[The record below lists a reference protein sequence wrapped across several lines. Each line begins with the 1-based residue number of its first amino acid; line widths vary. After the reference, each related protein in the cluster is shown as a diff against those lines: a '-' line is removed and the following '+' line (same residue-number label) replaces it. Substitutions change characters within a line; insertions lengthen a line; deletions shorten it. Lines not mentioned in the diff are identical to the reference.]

1 MTSSNINNALI
12 NFLASLDN
20 ADIEYV
26 IWKNI
31 HIIEKSI
38 NGLFNLDIYIPSVK
52 YKDFLEK
59 AKSYYLIRAIH
70 PVNNFP
76 YVEHFY
82 LLDKNLKIFHLHVY
96 SKIITGESI
105 LKEYILPYDELIIN
119 NRKKHERYNIWVLN
133 NEINTYIFAIRHI
146 LKGNSLLSRVLY
158 SKEIKSYKLE
168 WDSIQNKSKELLMK
182 KPFIDNQFLE
192 RSNLFSEKFDLPN
205 ILFANK
211 FRVKINRYLRYR
223 NQIEVTYYRYIIYF
237 KLLINKYFIKRKKIL
252 SKRALLIAFTGVDGS
267 GKSTM
272 NKVMTNFFKN
282 FLTINSFHIGKPQG
296 KLLDNLYFKL
306 SKNRKYIREKKHK
319 FKKSNSILYSFLAI
333 FLAILRYKLS
343 LRINKK
349 VKSGVLA
356 FVDRWPTNKLG
367 LMDGPRIAL
376 KKGSPFYL
384 KTLRDIEAKI
394 YNNFIKADLC
404 IFFVVSKN
412 IALIRNKKR
421 IKRNKETSY
430 QIINRYNKNSK
441 FRPLAQKIINF
452 NNEQNIEINKNKLLK
467 LIWEEISIASLK
479 K

>member
-12 NFLASLDN
+12 NFLESLDN

-168 WDSIQNKSKELLMK
+168 WDSIQDKSKELLMK

-211 FRVKINRYLRYR
+211 FRVKINKYLRYR

-306 SKNRKYIREKKHK
+306 SKNRKYIRKKKHK

-384 KTLRDIEAKI
+384 KTFREIEAKI

>member
-1 MTSSNINNALI
+1 MTSSNINNELI
-12 NFLASLDN
+12 NFLESLDN
-20 ADIEYV
+20 ADIDYV

-31 HIIEKSI
+31 HVIEKSI

-59 AKSYYLIRAIH
+59 AKSHNLIRAIH

-76 YVEHFY
+76 YIEHFY
-82 LLDKNLKIFHLHVY
+82 VLDKNLKIFHLHVY
-96 SKIITGESI
+96 RKIITGESI
-105 LKEYILPYDELIIN
+105 LKEYILPFDELIIN

-168 WDSIQNKSKELLMK
+168 WDSIQDKSKELLMK

-211 FRVKINRYLRYR
+211 FRVKINKYLRYR

-306 SKNRKYIREKKHK
+306 SKNRKYIRKKKHK

-384 KTLRDIEAKI
+384 KTFREIEAKI

>member
-1 MTSSNINNALI
+1 
-12 NFLASLDN
+12 
-20 ADIEYV
+20 
-26 IWKNI
+26 
-31 HIIEKSI
+31 
-38 NGLFNLDIYIPSVK
+38 IPSVK

-168 WDSIQNKSKELLMK
+168 WDSIQDKSKELLMK

-211 FRVKINRYLRYR
+211 FRVKINKYLRYR

-306 SKNRKYIREKKHK
+306 SKNRKYIRKKKHK
-319 FKKSNSILYSFLAI
+319 FKKSNSILYS
-333 FLAILRYKLS
+333 
-343 LRINKK
+343 
-349 VKSGVLA
+349 
-356 FVDRWPTNKLG
+356 
-367 LMDGPRIAL
+367 
-376 KKGSPFYL
+376 
-384 KTLRDIEAKI
+384 
-394 YNNFIKADLC
+394 
-404 IFFVVSKN
+404 
-412 IALIRNKKR
+412 
-421 IKRNKETSY
+421 
-430 QIINRYNKNSK
+430 
-441 FRPLAQKIINF
+441 
-452 NNEQNIEINKNKLLK
+452 
-467 LIWEEISIASLK
+467 
-479 K
+479 